1 MLGALQII
9 GWIALSLFGVGCI
22 LAIALAW
29 RLIPLALQDRAE
41 RLSADALDYRIKNAG
56 ALR

>member
-22 LAIALAW
+22 LAIALA
-29 RLIPLALQDRAE
+29 RHLIPMALRGRAE
-41 RLSADALDYRIKNAG
+41 RLSADTVDNQIYHSWR
-56 ALR
+56 LR